1 MRRLV
6 FADTAYWVALMDR
19 RDSLHEAAQFWAL
32 NLVEAQIV
40 TSDAVLIE
48 FVNYFSKYSPTTRQ
62 KVGRLAF
69 DLLRAGDVDVLP
81 HHRSAIFAGLSLH
94 ASRPDK
100 QYSLTDCISMQMM
113 RELGIFEI
121 LTHDHHFGQEGFVP
135 LLRGAA

>member
-6 FADTAYWVALMDR
+6 FADTAYWVVLMDR
-19 RDSLHEAAQFWAL
+19 RDLLHEAAQFWAIEL
-32 NLVEAQIV
+32 EQGQIT

-48 FVNYFSKYSPTTRQ
+48 FVNYFSKYSDITRQ
-62 KVGRLAF
+62 KVNCLAF
-69 DLLRAGDVDVLP
+69 DLLRADDVNVLP

-121 LTHDHHFGQEGFVP
+121 LTHDHHFAQEGFVA
-135 LLRGAA
+135 LMRSSS